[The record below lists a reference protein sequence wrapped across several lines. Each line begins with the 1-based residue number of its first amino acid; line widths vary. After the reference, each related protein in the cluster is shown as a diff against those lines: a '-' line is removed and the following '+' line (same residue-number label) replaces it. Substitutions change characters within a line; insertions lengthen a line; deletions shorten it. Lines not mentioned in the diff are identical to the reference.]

1 MKKVIIMLMAVLLV
15 AACAT
20 LTPEEKAAREAAVK
34 EYVKEAVIKQEY
46 KINISS
52 MRPMRGMERSVS
64 GPWLKVDST
73 TVECWLPYAGLDD
86 VPHLKTRSEVRQGS
100 KIEIKSQMRDYVTGI
115 DPTEE
120 RAVITFNADDH
131 GFKCKFTITIENT
144 GKARIHYEPEGRDY
158 IDYEGSMVI
167 NNQ

>member
-1 MKKVIIMLMAVLLV
+1 MKKVVIMLMAVLLV

-34 EYVKEAVIKQEY
+34 EYVKSAVVKQKY
-46 KINISS
+46 KINISA

-86 VPHLKTRSEVRQGS
+86 VPHMKTRSEVRMDS
-100 KIEIKSQMRDYVTGI
+100 KIEIKSEVKDYVTGI
-115 DPTEE
+115 DPMEE
-120 RAVITFNADDH
+120 RAVIRFNAEDH

-144 GKARIHYEPEGRDY
+144 GKARIQYEPEGRDY
-158 IDYEGSMVI
+158 IDYEGSVVI
-167 NNQ
+167 IKD